1 VSNATE
7 HELFTVA
14 RGVAEVAEAAGVTGP
29 GIEYCRRLLAIQEE
43 GLRGQAPGVPQIR
56 RAPVRR
62 ASEEVRLTKKTV
74 GELRVD
80 AARGDRDARE
90 QLARLDRAEA
100 ADRAA
105 ADQPPPRAA

>member
-14 RGVAEVAEAAGVTGP
+14 RAVVEIVDGTPGP
-29 GIEYCRRLLAIQEE
+29 GVEYCRRLLAIQEE
-43 GLRGQAPGVPQIR
+43 GLRGQAPGVPEIR

-62 ASEEVRLTKKTV
+62 ASEEIRLTRTV
-74 GELRVD
+74 DELRVD
-80 AARGDRDARE
+80 AARGDRDAHQ
-90 QLARLDRAEA
+90 QLARMAGAEA

-105 ADQPPPRAA
+105 ADQPPLRAA